1 MMERQIFINEVK
13 ATFNLR
19 EPKANKPTNIYLVCR
34 VQGKQVKLSTG
45 VKVYPEH
52 WSKDKQEAYIS
63 FRLSELDNRNNEI
76 ANNKINELKAYFSS
90 YKKYLCDNPDKLDS
104 CLEILKDHIYKDNTS
119 RRMTKT
125 QNISATTR
133 MQRIIAERTD
143 IGDSSKTEQARVI
156 KKFALFLKENKIS
169 DSWDHMNCDTLNKFQ
184 NYLISDNKSPNTI
197 RNYFAHIQTLLKLA
211 NKRTDIPFKWSDNN
225 IDSFEV
231 IKNKANKT
239 KRNEKKV
246 ALTIEQVKDIYNYT
260 PKGRN
265 ATRETEIKDMFVLQC
280 LVGQRIS
287 DMPKFLNGEYE
298 LDTKNNTISIIQQ
311 KTGELAIIPLFN
323 EAKEILAKYKEGLK
337 YPEILER
344 KGSPTY
350 NRAIKAICKD
360 VGLNEEIE
368 YQEQKGTKVETFKV
382 PLYELI
388 HSHTARH
395 TFITIMC
402 RMDIPKEDIIIA
414 TGHNDTTM
422 IDEVYEHLNDKDK
435 SNKIKKAIS
444 NKIGD
449 SFFNAKEQKTEEPF
463 KKEKVN
469 TKYKKTIEDYYN
481 LFKNIDVF
489 TYFFELHPDTNEIL
503 WNDIIYTI
511 DDIKLF
517 FSTEAG
523 YNCAN
528 NFYERILEYIN
539 TNAGDEKLVYNILK
553 RQKEIFGF
561 Q

>member
-1 MMERQIFINEVK
+1 MERQVFINEMQ

-19 EPKANKPTNIYLVCR
+19 QPKASKPTNVYLVCR

-52 WSKDKQEAYIS
+52 WNEKKQEAYIS
-63 FRLSELDNRNNEI
+63 CRLSELDNQNNEI
-76 ANNKINELKAYFSS
+76 ANNKINKLKACFSS
-90 YKKYLCDNPDKLDS
+90 YKKYLCDNPNKIED
-104 CLEILKDHIYKDNTS
+104 CLTILKDHIYKVTKI
-119 RRMTKT
+119 RRMEKK
-125 QNISATTR
+125 QNISATTK
-133 MQRIIAERTD
+133 MQLIIAERTG
-143 IGDSSKTEQARVI
+143 IEDSSKVEQSRAI
-156 KKFALFLKENKIS
+156 KKFALFLKDNKIA
-169 DSWDHMNCDTLNKFQ
+169 DTWDNMNLDILNKFQ
-184 NYLISDNKSPNTI
+184 NYLVSDNKSPSTI
-197 RNYFAHIQTLLKLA
+197 RNYFAHILSLLKIA

-231 IKNKANKT
+231 IKDKTNKT
-239 KRNEKKV
+239 KRKEKKV
-246 ALTIEQVKDIYNYT
+246 ALTLEQVKQIYSYIPNGKNAARDI
-260 PKGRN
+260 
-265 ATRETEIKDMFVLQC
+265 EIKDMFALQC
-280 LVGQRIS
+280 LLGQRIS

-298 LDTKNNTISIIQQ
+298 INNDVISIVQQ
-311 KTGELAIIPLFN
+311 KTGETASIPLFD
-323 EAKEILAKYKEGLK
+323 EAKEILVKYKDGLK

-360 VGLNEEIE
+360 IGLNEEIE
-368 YQEQKGTKVETFKV
+368 YQEQKGNKVETFKA

-395 TFITIMC
+395 TFVTIMC
-402 RMDIPKEDIIIA
+402 RMDIPKDTIIIA
-414 TGHNDTTM
+414 TGHSDTTM
-422 IDEVYEHLNDKDK
+422 IDEVYEHLNEKDK
-435 SNKIKKAIS
+435 ANKIKKAIS

-449 SFFNAKEQKTEEPF
+449 SLFNPKEQNIKEPF
-463 KKEKVN
+463 KEEKVN
-469 TKYKKTIEDYYN
+469 TQYKKTIEDYYN

-489 TYFFELHPDTNEIL
+489 TYFFELYRDSNEIL

-517 FSTEAG
+517 FNTEAG

-528 NFYERILEYIN
+528 DFYERILKYIN
-539 TNAGDEKLVYNILK
+539 TNAENKELVDKILK

>member
-1 MMERQIFINEVK
+1 MGQQIFINEMS

-19 EPKANKPTNIYLVCR
+19 KPKANKPTNVYLVCR

-45 VKVYPEH
+45 IKVYPEH
-52 WSKDKQEAYIS
+52 WNKSKQEAYIS

-76 ANNKINELKAYFSS
+76 ANNKINELKAYFSE

-104 CLEILKDHIYKDNTS
+104 CLEILKGRIYKDNTS
-119 RRMTKT
+119 RRMIKT
-125 QNISATTR
+125 QDISATTR
-133 MQRIIAERTD
+133 MQHIIVERID
-143 IGDSSKTEQARVI
+143 IEDSSKTEQTRAI
-156 KKFALFLKENKIS
+156 KRLASFLKENKIS
-169 DSWDHMNCDTLNKFQ
+169 DSWDNMNCDTLNKFQ
-184 NYLISDNKSPNTI
+184 NYLISENKSPNTI
-197 RNYFAHIQTLLKLA
+197 RNYFAHIQTLLRLA
-211 NKRTDIPFKWSDNN
+211 NKRADIPFKWSDSN
-225 IDSFEV
+225 IDSFDV
-231 IKNKANKT
+231 IKDKTNKT

-260 PKGRN
+260 LKGRN
-265 ATRETEIKDMFVLQC
+265 ATKETEIKDMFVLQC

-287 DMPKFLNGEYE
+287 DMSKFLNGEYE
-298 LDTKNNTISIIQQ
+298 LDTEHNTISIIQQ
-311 KTGELAIIPLFN
+311 KTGELAIIPLFD
-323 EAKEILAKYKEGLK
+323 EAKEILAKYKDGLK

-368 YQEQKGTKVETFKV
+368 YQEQKGANVGILKA

-388 HSHTARH
+388 HTHTARH

-402 RMDIPKEDIIIA
+402 RMDVPKDTIIIA

-449 SFFNAKEQKTEEPF
+449 SLFNADKQETNKEIILKQDRIDYSISNAVYEIDMELLNTFDKSILSKEEIEFVNKTSERFSVGLPSLKV
-463 KKEKVN
+463 KK
-469 TKYKKTIEDYYN
+469 
-481 LFKNIDVF
+481 
-489 TYFFELHPDTNEIL
+489 IL
-503 WNDIIYTI
+503 
-511 DDIKLF
+511 IKLL
-517 FSTEAG
+517 SLGLIAK
-523 YNCAN
+523 
-528 NFYERILEYIN
+528 I
-539 TNAGDEKLVYNILK
+539 GD
-553 RQKEIFGF
+553 QQFT
-561 Q
+561 